1 MIYRWR
7 CFPYRDPAPSIGVHI
22 KQNQIQ
28 TRTNLGHKP
37 QWKKVAPN
45 SKFLGILLKLYSK
58 AKLRSLYI
66 IFFFLVVWI
75 DSPSVTV
82 VETLAHPIDEVSFP
96 AVTICPQDF
105 NSDRWGTT
113 IKIMDYFQWKCPTLG

>member
-1 MIYRWR
+1 MEKSGTKFKI
-7 CFPYRDPAPSIGVHI
+7 
-22 KQNQIQ
+22 
-28 TRTNLGHKP
+28 LGHFTEII
-37 QWKKVAPN
+37 QQ
-45 SKFLGILLKLYSK
+45 SKIKEPLHH
-58 AKLRSLYI
+58 
-66 IFFFLVVWI
+66 IFFLAVWI